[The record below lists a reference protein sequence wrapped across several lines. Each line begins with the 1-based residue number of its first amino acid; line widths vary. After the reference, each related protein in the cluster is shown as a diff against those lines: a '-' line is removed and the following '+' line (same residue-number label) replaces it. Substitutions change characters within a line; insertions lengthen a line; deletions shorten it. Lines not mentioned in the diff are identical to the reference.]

1 MTALGDSGLITFN
14 LANAP
19 ENGAI
24 GVFGLDA
31 AGLDATVL
39 GTNWTDGTDLTCHN
53 KLPLHFLLLLNS
65 A

>member
-1 MTALGDSGLITFN
+1 MTALGDSGSITFN

-31 AGLDATVL
+31 AGLDATFPV
-39 GTNWTDGTDLTCHN
+39 TNRTDGTDLTCHN
-53 KLPLHFLLLLNS
+53 KLPLHSSLLTFT
-65 A
+65 